1 MKYLK
6 YFESSEIK
14 LTEDKIKE
22 MFLDIS
28 DMDWN
33 VQVIKTS
40 ELNQD
45 SNQGTLFTFNYV
57 DFFKV
62 RIFKIQTSRRWDVEQ
77 KREIENLLN
86 SNIYK
91 ETIEVANDRL
101 NDFGWY
107 IDMSTLSTEFSKIT
121 FNIYKYENEEI

>member
-62 RIFKIQTSRRWDVEQ
+62 RIFKIQTSRRWGVEQ

>member
-1 MKYLK
+1 MKHLK
-6 YFESSEIK
+6 YFESIEDE
-14 LTEDKIKE
+14 LTTEKISE

-33 VQVIKTS
+33 IQVIKTS

-45 SNQGTLFTFNYV
+45 SNQGSVFTFNYI

-62 RIFKIQTSRRWDVEQ
+62 RIFKIHTSRRWDIEQ
-77 KREIENLLN
+77 KIEIENLLN

-91 ETIEVANDRL
+91 ETLEVANDRL

-107 IDMSTLSTEFSKIT
+107 IDMTTLSTQFSRIT

>member
-6 YFESSEIK
+6 YFESSDTE
-14 LTEDKIKE
+14 LTQDKIKE

-45 SNQGTLFTFNYV
+45 SSQGSVFTFNYIN
-57 DFFKV
+57 FFKV
-62 RIFKIQTSRRWDVEQ
+62 RIFKIHTSRRWDIEQ

-86 SNIYK
+86 SDIYK

-101 NDFGWY
+101 NDLGWY
-107 IDMSTLSTEFSKIT
+107 IDMSTLSTEFSRIT